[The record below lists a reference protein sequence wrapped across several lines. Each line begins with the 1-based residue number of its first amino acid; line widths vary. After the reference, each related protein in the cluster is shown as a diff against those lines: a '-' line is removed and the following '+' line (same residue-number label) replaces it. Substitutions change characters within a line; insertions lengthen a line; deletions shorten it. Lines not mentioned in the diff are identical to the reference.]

1 MTKILI
7 GQLAA
12 NGDCAYA
19 TVLARQLR
27 HDHPQAH
34 LTWAISSS
42 CAGLLKNNPHVDEI
56 WEIPARGWNTQAA
69 MWRLFEQEAFR
80 RYQRR
85 EFDQVLLSQV
95 WPGNLQNFD
104 GTVRPCILR
113 SLGRPITVPIET
125 VLCLTEDEIERVEAF
140 VHHNDI
146 ENFEHRILFE
156 CESRS
161 GQSFITPDLAQ
172 DIAQTLYELLPN
184 ATVIFSTIKPMTL
197 QDKRSRY
204 AGQLSLRE
212 VAQLTHA
219 CSAFVGAGSGGTV
232 IATSGAARPLPTV
245 LLLKADTS
253 VFGSF
258 AHDLEH
264 FGIDHPGIIETSDE
278 NVGRVAA
285 LIARVCKE
293 GPGAV
298 LGEPGIGIPVNF
310 EHYRSVI
317 ELNLLSRQS
326 YIDAA
331 RSLLATAGRYGW
343 TEELIQFGRQRILP
357 NLAIDPSVIFAPN
370 RVFTDHFRAILAD
383 AGRHPA
389 SAPVQVSA
397 EALGLVAQDA
407 V

>member
-1 MTKILI
+1 MTRILL

-19 TVLARQLR
+19 TTLARQLR
-27 HDHPQAH
+27 HDYPDAH

-42 CAGLLKNNPHVDEI
+42 CASLLDNNPHIDEV
-56 WEIPARGWNTQAA
+56 WEVPARGWNAQAS
-69 MWRLFEQEAFR
+69 MWRVFEQEAFR

-85 EFDQVLLSQV
+85 EFDQILLSQV

-125 VLCLTEDEIERVEAF
+125 VLRLTENEVERVQAF
-140 VHHNDI
+140 SLENDI
-146 ENFEHRILFE
+146 ERFEHRILFE

-172 DIAQTLYELLPN
+172 DVAQALYKLLPDS
-184 ATVIFSTIKPMTL
+184 TVIFSTIKPMTL
-197 QDKRSRY
+197 KDKRSRY

-219 CSAFVGAGSGGTV
+219 CTAFIGAGSGGTV
-232 IATSGAARPLPTV
+232 IATSAAAKPLPTV

-258 AHDLEH
+258 AHDFEY
-264 FGIDHPGIIETSDE
+264 FDINHPGIVETSDE

-285 LIARVCKE
+285 IIARVCKE
-293 GPGAV
+293 GPGSMLAQ
-298 LGEPGIGIPVNF
+298 PGIGIPVNF
-310 EHYRSVI
+310 EHYQTVL
-317 ELNLLSRQS
+317 EGNLLPRQG
-326 YIDAA
+326 YLDAA
-331 RSLLATAGRYGW
+331 RSLLVTAGRYGW
-343 TEELIQFGRQRILP
+343 TEELIQFGKERLEP

-370 RVFTDHFRAILAD
+370 RLFLDHFRATLAD
-383 AGRHPA
+383 AAKHPTP
-389 SAPVQVSA
+389 APVQVSA
-397 EALGLVAQDA
+397 KEQGLVG
-407 V
+407 

>member
-1 MTKILI
+1 MTRILL

-19 TVLARQLR
+19 TTLARQLR
-27 HDHPQAH
+27 HDYPNAH

-42 CAGLLKNNPHVDEI
+42 CARLLDNNPHIDEV
-56 WEIPARGWNTQAA
+56 WEVPARGWNTQAA
-69 MWRLFEQEAFR
+69 MWRVFEQEAFR

-85 EFDQVLLSQV
+85 EFDQIFLSQV

-104 GTVRPCILR
+104 GTVRPCVLR

-125 VLCLTEDEIERVEAF
+125 VLHLTNDEIDRVQAF
-140 VHHNDI
+140 TLDNDL
-146 ENFEHRILFE
+146 EHFEHRILFE

-172 DIAQTLYELLPN
+172 DVAQALYKLLPD

-197 QDKRSRY
+197 KDKRSRY

-219 CSAFVGAGSGGTV
+219 CTAFVGAGSGGTV
-232 IATSGAARPLPTV
+232 IATSGAAKPLPTV

-258 AHDLEH
+258 AHDFEY
-264 FGIDHPGIIETSDE
+264 FGIDHPGIVETSNE

-285 LIARVCKE
+285 IIAHVCVE
-293 GPGAV
+293 GPGPMLA
-298 LGEPGIGIPVNF
+298 EPGIGIPVNF
-310 EHYRSVI
+310 EHYQTVL
-317 ELNLLSRQS
+317 EGNLFPRQG
-326 YIDAA
+326 YLDAA
-331 RSLLATAGRYGW
+331 RSLLVTADRYGW
-343 TEELIQFGRQRILP
+343 TVELIQFGEQRIKP

-370 RVFTDHFRAILAD
+370 RAFAEHFRGTLAD
-383 AGRHPA
+383 AARHAAP
-389 SAPVQVSA
+389 APVQVSA
-397 EALGLVAQDA
+397 REQGLVG
-407 V
+407 